1 MNDGNLKP
9 YGELTETEQRELT
22 RKGGIAS
29 GEARRRKKSMR
40 EWAEV
45 LGEVAMHLKTPDG
58 AEVPD
63 GNAAAAVV
71 LKQYQKA
78 INKSDT
84 NAAAFLMRL
93 RGEDVQKVEQVDD
106 EVKRNA
112 IREQLA
118 AIYGIEN

>member
-9 YGELTETEQRELT
+9 CEYHLSQEEAK
-22 RKGGIAS
+22 KGGIAS
-29 GEARRRKKSMR
+29 GAARRRKRDMR

-45 LGEVAMHLKTPDG
+45 LGQTLMTMKTPDG
-58 AEVPD
+58 KEVAEGD
-63 GNAAAAVV
+63 MAAAVV

-84 NAAAFLMRL
+84 AAAAFLMRL
-93 RGEDVQKVEQVDD
+93 RGEDVQKIEQVDD
-106 EVKRNA
+106 EVKTAA

>member
-9 YGELTETEQRELT
+9 YGELTEADQRELT

-29 GEARRRKKSMR
+29 GAARRRKRDMR

-45 LGEVAMHLKTPDG
+45 LGQTLMTMKTPDG
-58 AEVPD
+58 KEVAEGD
-63 GNAAAAVV
+63 MAAAVV

-84 NAAAFLMRL
+84 AAAAFLMRL
-93 RGEDVQKVEQVDD
+93 RGEDVQKIEQVDD
-106 EVKRNA
+106 EVKTAA
-112 IREQLA
+112 IREQLKQL
-118 AIYGIEN
+118 YGIED

>member
-9 YGELTETEQRELT
+9 YGELTEAEQRELT

-29 GEARRRKKSMR
+29 GAARRRKRDMR

-45 LGEVAMHLKTPDG
+45 LGQTLMTMKTPDG
-58 AEVPD
+58 KEVAEGD
-63 GNAAAAVV
+63 MAAAVV

-84 NAAAFLMRL
+84 AAAAFLMRL
-93 RGEDVQKVEQVDD
+93 RGEDVQKIEQVDD
-106 EVKRNA
+106 EVKTAA
-112 IREQLA
+112 IREQLKQL
-118 AIYGIEN
+118 YGIED